1 VLRARLRPQPQSPRQ
16 PLTQS
21 NFEALVIGLGNPGPG
36 YAGNRHNIG
45 QQVLDAL
52 ALAAKAKF
60 KSHKSGASVAETR
73 LSSSGPRVL
82 LAKSNG
88 FMNLS
93 GNPTQSLLKYYGL
106 ELNQLVVIHDEL
118 DIQFGDIR
126 VKFDGGHAGHNGL
139 RDIIAKLGGGAF
151 HRVRFGI
158 GRPAVGGVVA
168 DYVLQNFN
176 ASEKKQ
182 LPDLIIEAAQQVE
195 KLVLKISETPSA

>member
-1 VLRARLRPQPQSPRQ
+1 M
-16 PLTQS
+16 
-21 NFEALVIGLGNPGPG
+21 IGLGNPGPG

-45 QQVLDAL
+45 HQVVDSL
-52 ALAAKAKF
+52 ALAVDAKF
-60 KSHKSGASVAETR
+60 KRHKTVASVAETR
-73 LSSSGPRVL
+73 LSPGGPRVV
-82 LAKSNG
+82 LAKSTG

-93 GNPTQSLLKYYGL
+93 GNPTQTLLKYYGL
-106 ELNQLVVIHDEL
+106 APSQLVVVHDEL

-139 RDIIAKLGGGAF
+139 RDIIAKLGGGF

-158 GRPAVGGVVA
+158 GRPAEGAVVA
-168 DYVLQNFN
+168 DYVLQNFS

-195 KLVLKISETPSA
+195 SLVLKITQTPSA